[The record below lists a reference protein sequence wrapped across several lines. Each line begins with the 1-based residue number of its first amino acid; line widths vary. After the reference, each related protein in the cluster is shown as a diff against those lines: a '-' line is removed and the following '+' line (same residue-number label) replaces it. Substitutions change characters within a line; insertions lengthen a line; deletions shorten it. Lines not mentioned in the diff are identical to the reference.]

1 MTLYKRAQAYY
12 AQYPFKTILIV
23 AVIARLLAAFF
34 SEGYAFHD
42 DHFDVTR
49 VAQSWANGIPHWLES
64 GIPPKHSMF
73 YAGINAGLIWIAE
86 FFGASDPYIKTTFLR
101 IIHALYS
108 VLIVVFGYRL
118 TLLLS
123 DEKKAKL
130 VGWILALLWFFPF
143 MGVRFLVEMV
153 CIPPIMIGFY
163 YLVKNSKEETK
174 KVLPW
179 LFAGLLFGLAFAFR
193 YQTILFAGGL
203 GLVLLFRKEWTGSI
217 LFTLGYLVAAF
228 LTVGMIDL
236 IFFDYPFHS
245 IVEYFAYNSSNANNF
260 IAGSP
265 FKFTLTTFGF
275 LIPPVSVFLMIG
287 FMRSFKV
294 EPLIFGAVLVF
305 FVFHSAFPNQQ
316 ERFILPMF
324 PLLVVMGTIGWKNWA
339 DNSEWWNK
347 YNIIPSISWKF
358 FWTVNIIGGL
368 FMAFTFSKR
377 DRVEPLH
384 YLFEKQDVEAVL
396 IENEKSVKQPPVY
409 YLGENTSDYNE
420 WDKGI
425 LGLTNDEKMDKSH
438 KVVFSFDPRKTSEEL
453 IAEFKDAQK
462 RPNYIVFQGI
472 KELDVRK
479 ELVKSLFPEKD
490 LVFEK
495 TVRPSALDRLL
506 HFFNPRIHRDQTA
519 NIYKID

>member
-1 MTLYKRAQAYY
+1 MTINQRVQEYY

-23 AVIARLLAAFF
+23 AVIARLLAALF

-49 VAQSWANGIPHWLES
+49 VAQSWANGIPHWLET

-73 YAGINAGLIWIAE
+73 YAGINAGFIWVVE
-86 FFGASDPYIKTTFLR
+86 LFGASDPYVKTTFLR

-118 TLLLS
+118 ALLLS

-163 YLVKNSKEETK
+163 YLIKNLRQEIRSTVPW
-174 KVLPW
+174 VL
-179 LFAGLLFGLAFAFR
+179 AGLLFGLAFAFR
-193 YQTILFAGGL
+193 YHTILFAGGL
-203 GLVLLFRKEWTGSI
+203 GLVLLYRKEWTGSV
-217 LFTLGYLVAAF
+217 LFTLGYLIAAF
-228 LTVGMIDL
+228 LTVGMIDI

-260 IAGSP
+260 ISGSP

-275 LIPPVSVFLMIG
+275 LIPPISVFLMIG
-287 FMRSFKV
+287 FIRSYKV
-294 EPLIFGAVLVF
+294 EPLIFVAVLVF

-324 PLLVVMGTIGWKNWA
+324 PLLVVMGTIGWKSWA
-339 DNSEWWNK
+339 DSSDFWSK
-347 YNIIPSISWKF
+347 YKIIPSISWKF

-368 FMAFTFSKR
+368 FMSFTFSKK
-377 DRVEPLH
+377 DRVAPLH
-384 YLFEKQDVEAVL
+384 YLSQKQDVEAVL

-409 YLGENTSDYNE
+409 YLGENSSDYNE

-425 LGLTNDEKMDKSH
+425 LGLTKEEKLADDH
-438 KVVFSFDPRKTSEEL
+438 KVVFSFDPRKTKGEL
-453 IAEFKDAQK
+453 LDEFSDAQK
-462 RPNYIVFQGI
+462 RPNYVIFQGV
-472 KELDVRK
+472 KELEARK
-479 ELVKSLFPEKD
+479 DMVKSIFSGKQLT
-490 LVFEK
+490 FEK
-495 TVRPSALDRLL
+495 EIKPSALDRLL

-519 NIYKID
+519 NIYKIN